1 MRGPKFLRVFQ
12 AGFGI
17 CLGPDKEKPHMQSY
31 KRALLRVLLF
41 ALLGLVFEV
50 FFTDLGAVLRGKIG
64 RNGNTSLLMMLDYG
78 VLGLA
83 VGPIARALR
92 RRRMPLALRALVY
105 MFGIFLVE
113 YTSGRLFTA
122 CGWDIWNYRG
132 LKWNLHGQITLL
144 YAPVW
149 YFLGLCLEF
158 LYRRVDACTAVLLR
172 GLTAEQVMAAEGKEP
187 ASYPSGGRCV
197 GE

>member
-1 MRGPKFLRVFQ
+1 MVLK
-12 AGFGI
+12 A
-17 CLGPDKEKPHMQSY
+17 Y

-50 FFTDLGAVLRGKIG
+50 FFTDLGALLRGKIG

-83 VGPIARALR
+83 VGPIAEALKR
-92 RRRMPLALRALVY
+92 WRVPLALRAVVY
-105 MFGIFLVE
+105 MLGIFFVE

-122 CGWDIWNYRG
+122 CGWNIWDYSG

-144 YAPVW
+144 YAPIW
-149 YFLGLCLEF
+149 YCLGLGVEF
-158 LYRRVDACTAVLLR
+158 LYRRVDACAAVLLR
-172 GLTAEQVMAAEGKEP
+172 GLTAEQIMALGNEGEGVKMN
-187 ASYPSGGRCV
+187 YRLL
-197 GE
+197 